1 LYLNARSIIGKFNAF
16 ASWVMSMKPDVYGV
30 TESWANSSIL
40 DSELSLPGYDFFAMI
55 DRLIEWEEEFYSI
68 LEVNYM
74 LWSSCLRLI

>member
-1 LYLNARSIIGKFNAF
+1 
-16 ASWVMSMKPDVYGV
+16 MKPDVIGV